1 MNEKSK
7 TKVKM
12 KENKNNHSNNHS
24 NNQNNDTQMKH
35 NQRSKINIITIVDRA
50 EDTEISTKENSTNI
64 IMITNIASRNLKLSC
79 GRNSKVKYIELNN
92 SNNSN
97 NIKRELYLE
106 KSAVLDFYNIY
117 LGTKNQKS
125 DTVAE
130 LDEKSEISV
139 KNIFISDSQE
149 HSHDL
154 KVIHK
159 QRESKSSLESRG
171 VLSNSKM
178 NLKGLIKIEE
188 NADES
193 QGYQKSD
200 LLILNDSTAVSIPDL
215 EIKNNNVKCSHG
227 SSISRLDREKIFY
240 LETRGLDEKSAKD
253 VMINA
258 FLSSILENL
267 EEDEK
272 GKLNKLITA
281 KLAMIAK

>member
-1 MNEKSK
+1 
-7 TKVKM
+7 
-12 KENKNNHSNNHS
+12 
-24 NNQNNDTQMKH
+24 
-35 NQRSKINIITIVDRA
+35 
-50 EDTEISTKENSTNI
+50 
-64 IMITNIASRNLKLSC
+64 
-79 GRNSKVKYIELNN
+79 
-92 SNNSN
+92 
-97 NIKRELYLE
+97 
-106 KSAVLDFYNIY
+106 
-117 LGTKNQKS
+117 
-125 DTVAE
+125 
-130 LDEKSEISV
+130 
-139 KNIFISDSQE
+139 
-149 HSHDL
+149 
-154 KVIHK
+154 
-159 QRESKSSLESRG
+159 
-171 VLSNSKM
+171 M